1 MGSILLQLN
10 GVSLIP
16 ESAMAVVRKVIASMN
31 LVLRGSRL
39 NDRGG
44 RTRHANTVKRRAG
57 LQHSVDVFEKQQ
69 IHPTIFMQF
78 HSGQRNQLLL

>member
-31 LVLRGSRL
+31 LVLRELVPGL
-39 NDRGG
+39 TIEVEELVTQIQQNG
-44 RTRHANTVKRRAG
+44 VRAC
-57 LQHSVDVFEKQQ
+57 S
-69 IHPTIFMQF
+69 I
-78 HSGQRNQLLL
+78 QLMSLKNSKSIPPSSCSSTAA